1 MEIEIRKAVEQDLE
15 NILQIYLES
24 GLDSVVLPIEKAKL
38 IFNKFS
44 QYPDYQLF
52 VADFENEIIGT
63 FALLI
68 MDNLG
73 HMGTPA
79 AVLEDIGISAKFQ
92 GKGIGK
98 KLMEFAM
105 NEAKNKG
112 CYKMTLS
119 SNLKRESAHAFYDS
133 LGFKRHGYSFLIEL

>member
-1 MEIEIRKAVEQDLE
+1 MEITIRKATESDLE
-15 NILQIYLES
+15 SILNIYIES
-24 GLDSVVLPIEKAKL
+24 GLDKEILPLDKAKK
-38 IFNKFS
+38 IFNKFI

-52 VADFENEIIGT
+52 VSEFDNKIIGT

-73 HMGTPA
+73 HLGIPS
-79 AVLEDIGISAKFQ
+79 AVLEDIGISTKLQ

-98 KLMEFAM
+98 KMMEYAM
-105 NEAKNKG
+105 QYAKEKG

>member
-1 MEIEIRKAVEQDLE
+1 MEITIRKATESDLE
-15 NILQIYLES
+15 SILNIYIES
-24 GLDSVVLPIEKAKL
+24 GLDKEILPLDKAKK
-38 IFNKFS
+38 IFNKFI

-52 VADFENEIIGT
+52 VSEFDNKIIGT

-73 HMGTPA
+73 HLGIPP
-79 AVLEDIGISAKFQ
+79 AVLEDIGISTKLQ

-98 KLMEFAM
+98 KMMEYAM
-105 NEAKNKG
+105 QYAKEKG